1 MKPSRAQPSLQ
12 SPCEHAAGV
21 EPALPVWK
29 TGASLSDRPRVRGV
43 EGGNRTRACAGL
55 QSAAFPSWR
64 PRQRKRAKC
73 ASLGGVVF
81 SDNPARA
88 VRSALVS
95 SAEEAGRVELP
106 GPWPGR
112 LAPDCAKPTCASLPW
127 RRAEHS
133 KPTLSRQSAF
143 EAAPAPWLVHP
154 PCESQESNL
163 LSLPCRGSAVPSG
176 STRVS
181 TAATPTGFE
190 PVFLP

>member
-1 MKPSRAQPSLQ
+1 MIHRA
-12 SPCEHAAGV
+12 
-21 EPALPVWK
+21 
-29 TGASLSDRPRVRGV
+29 R
-43 EGGNRTRACAGL
+43 GGNRTRLAGL
-55 QSAAFPSWR
+55 EDRCLFIRSATRAWSR
-64 PRQRKRAKC
+64 GRESNPRVRRVAAGGLSVLATSTKKADEGS
-73 ASLGGVVF
+73 SLGG
-81 SDNPARA
+81 SRLIDNPATA
-88 VRSALVS
+88 VRSALIP

-112 LAPDCAKPTCASLPW
+112 LAPDCAKPPCASLPW